1 MPSTMPRLA
10 ISTHWNAALRLCL
23 LQTSFKDVKCINAG
37 AIPFPKHG
45 RQIEVDESQI
55 HDEEVCG
62 TTRFFH
68 PICIISAYPVICA
81 ASITGSLTVSHDQ
94 CLRLMV
100 RTA

>member
-10 ISTHWNAALRLCL
+10 ISTHWSAALRLCL

-55 HDEEVCG
+55 HDAEVRDM
-62 TTRFFH
+62 TRSFLSPRSHILSF
-68 PICIISAYPVICA
+68 SCA
-81 ASITGSLTVSHDQ
+81 ASITGSLTMSHNQ
-94 CLRLMV
+94 CLHLMV